1 MGTDP
6 ERARWRIPSPQLSAF
21 RAGTALGSVLPGRVN
36 RAVAES
42 LGIAAGRAP
51 MWTAMQRRRK
61 LVSAH
66 LRRLY
71 GPSLGRRELQ
81 RHVDEVFASYAR
93 YWGEMLRLPG
103 LSTEAVKAGMALEGF
118 DQLVTARQA
127 GLGVILALPHLGGW
141 EWAGMYLAR
150 TGWPVTVVVEALARR
165 DVFDWFV
172 SFRRA
177 LGMEVVAVGPGAG
190 PAAMRA
196 LAANRVLCLLCDRVV
211 GGTAG
216 VTVEFFGEAT
226 QLPAGPVTLA
236 RRSGA
241 PLIPAAV
248 YFGSGADEHLAVLR
262 PVLRI
267 RRSRHLRDDVRL
279 GTQALAVELEGLI
292 RRDPTQWHL
301 MAPNWP
307 SDGA

>member
-1 MGTDP
+1 M
-6 ERARWRIPSPQLSAF
+6 
-21 RAGTALGSVLPGRVN
+21 LPGGVN

-42 LGIAAGRAP
+42 VGVAAGRAGVWP
-51 MWTAMQRRRK
+51 GMHRRRE
-61 LVSAH
+61 LVSGH
-66 LRRLY
+66 LRRVY
-71 GPSLGRRELQ
+71 GPSIGRRELQ
-81 RHVDEVFASYAR
+81 RRVDEVFASYAR

-103 LSTEAVKAGMALEGF
+103 LSTKAVQAGMAFEGF
-118 DQLVTARQA
+118 DHLVAARQA
-127 GLGVILALPHLGGW
+127 GAGAILALPHLGGW

-172 SFRRA
+172 AFRAR
-177 LGMEVVAVGPGAG
+177 LGMEVVPVGPGAG
-190 PAAMRA
+190 AAAVRA

-216 VTVEFFGEAT
+216 VNVEFFGEVT

-248 YFGSGADEHLAVLR
+248 YFGAGPDEHLAVLR
-262 PVLRI
+262 PALTVG
-267 RRSRHLRDDVRL
+267 RSRRLRDDVRL

-292 RRDPTQWHL
+292 LRDPTQWHL
-301 MAPNWP
+301 VQPNWP
-307 SDGA
+307 SDMS